1 MNRPKKVT
9 FSQRGGGFNVQKL
22 CWIAL
27 VFTYGAVIVYFIT
40 NSTQSTTT
48 ATTSASERSLRIP
61 DVVYSRALPPLV
73 VPIEPFLGS
82 TQPPEAPKEVPQQV
96 ESAKIAPLI
105 VPPTPNIEISQPK
118 AASAPLK
125 IDSSHIVPTDGINI
139 AAELLT
145 LAKLPSAELK
155 VALNKTGHDV
165 FHLMVTIM
173 LCSTHCV
180 IRLVK
185 SCACLLFLSL
195 INNGYFLG
203 S

>member
-1 MNRPKKVT
+1 MNRPKKVA
-9 FSQRGGGFNVQKL
+9 FSQRGGGGGGGGFNVQKL

-40 NSTQSTTT
+40 NSSSQSST
-48 ATTSASERSLRIP
+48 TTSASERSLRIP
-61 DVVYSRALPPLV
+61 EVVYSRALPPLV

-82 TQPPEAPKEVPQQV
+82 TQPPEAPKEIRQQV
-96 ESAKIAPLI
+96 DSVEIAPQI
-105 VPPTPNIEISQPK
+105 VPPTPKIDISPPK
-118 AASAPLK
+118 ADSTPLK

-173 LCSTHCV
+173 LLCT
-180 IRLVK
+180 LP
-185 SCACLLFLSL
+185 F
-195 INNGYFLG
+195 
-203 S
+203 